1 MVNDYGSL
9 LNSPQYRSQWA
20 DLNRDERLTGDEKRH
35 YRGSTLMQLAFD
47 ARTAL
52 DSLTV
57 LTPKQIAD
65 RAEDPNDPTNCCDP
79 MDDDEITDSDYA
91 KIRDCVDA
99 VVIFLGQSGTGDL
112 RAHDFID

>member
-1 MVNDYGSL
+1 MIHDYESL
-9 LNSPQYRSQWA
+9 LTSPQYRSHWA
-20 DLNRDERLTGDEKRH
+20 DLSREERMAKDHDRFH
-35 YRGSTLMQLAFD
+35 RGSRLMRLAFE
-47 ARTAL
+47 ARDTL

-57 LTPKQIAD
+57 LTPLQIAA

-79 MDDDEITDSDYA
+79 MDDDEITDADYV

-99 VVIFLGQSGTGDL
+99 VVIFLGKNGAGEL